1 MGSARKVSEKNI
13 TEVMKRRTSLTP
25 AQALQKIRHF
35 CAYQERSHA
44 EVREKLLG
52 FGLHFR
58 DADAL
63 MADLISEDY
72 LNEERFATMFA
83 GGKFRQKKW
92 GRRRIQYE
100 LKLRNVSD
108 QNIRSAIAV
117 IDAADY
123 ADTIN
128 VLIQKKSEQL
138 LRDGYIGQELRSKT
152 ISYLIQKGYETDL
165 IQEAL
170 RHPPEASGA

>member
-1 MGSARKVSEKNI
+1 
-13 TEVMKRRTSLTP
+13 MKRRTSLTP
-25 AQALQKIRHF
+25 EQALQKIRHF

-108 QNIRSAIAV
+108 QNIRSALAV

-128 VLIQKKSEQL
+128 VLIQKKTEQL
-138 LRDGYIGQELRSKT
+138 LRDGYVGQELRSKT

-170 RHPPEASGA
+170 RHPPEDSGA

>member
-1 MGSARKVSEKNI
+1 
-13 TEVMKRRTSLTP
+13 MKRRTSLTP
-25 AQALQKIRHF
+25 EQALQKIRHF

-52 FGLHFR
+52 FGLNAR
-58 DADAL
+58 EADAL

-83 GGKFRQKKW
+83 GGKFRLKKW

-100 LKLRNVSD
+100 LKLRHVSD
-108 QNIRSAIAV
+108 QNIRLALAAI
-117 IDAADY
+117 DDSDY

-128 VLIQKKSEQL
+128 GLVQKKTGQL
-138 LRDGYIGQELRSKT
+138 LRDGYAGQELRART
-152 ISYLIQKGYETDL
+152 MTYLIQKGYETDL

-170 RHPPEASGA
+170 RQSREDPDA